1 MLVVWAAIFGAAT
14 AFFGPA
20 STGLIPQLVP
30 PERLQQANALLMVS
44 RTSASVFGPA
54 VAGALVALSSP
65 GWAFAIDSLSYVVSA
80 AFLVAMRVPRLVA
93 PARQRFLADLAEG
106 WREAWSRG
114 WLRVGFF
121 ATAAANV
128 GIAAFTVLGP
138 VIAEEEM
145 GGAASWGLIVTG
157 GAIGGVVG
165 GILALRL
172 RPARPLVWCFAA
184 WSLGIVPA
192 LALVPPLPVLAVA
205 AAFGAFLLGIQF
217 GNAVWEAVL
226 QREIPADR
234 LSRVGAIDWMIALVF
249 MPLGQVLAG
258 PISEAVGTEATL
270 LGAAVL
276 IAVSCA
282 VGLAAPSVIAM
293 RSAPDVSVDVVS
305 RQTAA

>member
-1 MLVVWAAIFGAAT
+1 MRCSWCREHPPPI
-14 AFFGPA
+14 FGPA
-20 STGLIPQLVP
+20 
-30 PERLQQANALLMVS
+30 A
-44 RTSASVFGPA
+44 
-54 VAGALVALSSP
+54 AGALVALSSP
-65 GWAFAIDSLSYVVSA
+65 GWAFAIDSLSFVVSA
-80 AFLVAMRVPRLVA
+80 AFLLAVKMPPLEA
-93 PARQRFLADLAEG
+93 PAGQRFLADLVEG
-106 WREAWSRG
+106 LREAWSRG

-121 ATAAANV
+121 AMAAANV

-138 VIAEEEM
+138 VIAEEEL

-157 GAIGGVVG
+157 GAVGGLVG

-184 WSLGIVPA
+184 WSLGVVPA
-192 LALVPPLPVLAVA
+192 LALVPPLPVLGIAV
-205 AAFGAFLLGIQF
+205 AFGAFLLGVQY
-217 GNAVWEAVL
+217 GNAVWEAVI

-234 LSRVGAIDWMIALVF
+234 VSRVGAIDWMIALLF
-249 MPLGQVLAG
+249 MPVGQVLAG

-270 LGAAVL
+270 LGAALL

-293 RSAPDVSVDVVS
+293 RSAPDVGVDVVS